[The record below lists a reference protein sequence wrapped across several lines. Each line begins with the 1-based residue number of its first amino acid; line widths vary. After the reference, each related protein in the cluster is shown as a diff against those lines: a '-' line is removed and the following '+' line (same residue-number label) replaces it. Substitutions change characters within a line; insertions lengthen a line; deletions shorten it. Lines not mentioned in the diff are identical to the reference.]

1 MLFDI
6 PNFSESMFPEGEEET
21 HHSFD
26 LINEEFHLPA
36 VKSYYNCRV
45 MALPQTGEKL
55 HLVKSEPIIQPGH
68 ELFLHHI
75 LLYECAG
82 DYAVPPTEHVNSN
95 DQCYTANM
103 PPGSESCQKVILA
116 WAIGG
121 GAFYFPKHTGLV
133 FGVEG
138 APRYVVMET
147 HYDNPNAMAGVVD
160 SSGLRITYTSRLRQF
175 DTGILELGHT
185 VSGIQHIIPPQAQS
199 FLSYGTCT
207 ENCMSSSMDD
217 AGVTE
222 LNIYGVMQ
230 HSHLLGTGMKTRYF
244 RGGVELPPLSEDK
257 SYDFNYQ
264 ETRILQE
271 ERVFKKGDAMQVVCN
286 YKSMDETEL
295 TYGGLDTTKEMCM
308 SFIYYYPAM
317 QLSFCQTAAEYNT
330 LLNYFGISEV
340 SFIGENQGIY
350 SDLTN
355 LAIVKPEE
363 LSNLTV
369 ADYINSLDWNQE
381 LAENFSVAANKML
394 LIQNCLGPN
403 GVPSNSKFYLYPHK
417 IDEPYIQPVE
427 NCSEPSVGTTV
438 DEVFDGC
445 QVDPATTLQPTTVQT
460 KLPPVIDPEPTE
472 PFPHNIVLDTDGL
485 LKLYWNYNDTHI
497 TFEMHGQTT
506 GWVGIGLSPNGGMI
520 DADIYIG
527 WVKEGTAYITDRH
540 GQDSNT
546 YPPKDPEQNVEF
558 LAGYECD
565 GWTVIK
571 FVRQLPACEADYD
584 RPITG
589 DTIKM
594 IWAFGANDP
603 AGDDVVGPDDYH
615 QTNRGTKSVILIDI
629 PTGDDTLFPE
639 GEAHHTLDLMVD
651 NLHLPTV
658 ATYYNCH
665 LFEIPTDKKYHLV
678 MAEPILHPGNE
689 QHLHHLTVYFC
700 SGLGATEHLGVNKE
714 CYSANMPDDYATCS
728 QVVVGWAI
736 GGGPVI
742 FPKHTGL
749 VFGDGSSAKY
759 VMLEIHY
766 DNPTV
771 KPDIID
777 SSGLRLTYTPDLRH
791 YDSGTLLV
799 AQLTSGRRHILPPHA
814 NSFLT
819 TATCTSPCLTAGM
832 NTTGTN
838 KLNVFGI
845 MLHGHLA
852 AQGIELKHLR
862 DNVELPPLAKDASYD
877 FNYQETRMFSTEKN
891 INAGDDLQVICNY
904 QTRDKSKITLGGLT
918 TTQEMCEAFIY
929 YYPKITTSY
938 CLTSPLMT
946 SVLEY
951 FGIEETDYGNYS
963 SYETVYD
970 ERIVRPESLAGVVL
984 GDYIDS
990 LNWDEAKIKDFE
1002 QATHDMQHYQYCTKT
1017 DNGFYPIEDVP
1028 ILQQEAQIDVPYEEP
1043 VQRCSDPRT
1052 GVTSGDALDICLVD
1066 TTTVIMETTTLEMA
1080 VETTTDSAASLES
1093 SILSIV
1099 ALLIMIFAF
1108 Q

>member
-1 MLFDI
+1 MLYLYIFAISILFFNYVGADVTPTESFPHNVILDSTNERVTLYWKNNDTHMTFEMHGQTTGWVGIGLSPNGGMIDADI
-6 PNFSESMFPEGEEET
+6 YIGWVKDGNAYITDRHGQDSNAYPPKDPEQNVDLLLGYECDGWTVIKFVRQIPACEADYDRPITSDTIKMIWALEPKIQLVVSDDYHQTSRGKNYIIESMFPEGEEET

-340 SFIGENQGIY
+340 RKP
-350 SDLTN
+350 DLTN

-369 ADYINSLDWNQE
+369 ADYIN
-381 LAENFSVAANKML
+381 
-394 LIQNCLGPN
+394 
-403 GVPSNSKFYLYPHK
+403 
-417 IDEPYIQPVE
+417 
-427 NCSEPSVGTTV
+427 
-438 DEVFDGC
+438 
-445 QVDPATTLQPTTVQT
+445 
-460 KLPPVIDPEPTE
+460 
-472 PFPHNIVLDTDGL
+472 
-485 LKLYWNYNDTHI
+485 
-497 TFEMHGQTT
+497 
-506 GWVGIGLSPNGGMI
+506 
-520 DADIYIG
+520 
-527 WVKEGTAYITDRH
+527 
-540 GQDSNT
+540 
-546 YPPKDPEQNVEF
+546 
-558 LAGYECD
+558 
-565 GWTVIK
+565 
-571 FVRQLPACEADYD
+571 
-584 RPITG
+584 
-589 DTIKM
+589 
-594 IWAFGANDP
+594 
-603 AGDDVVGPDDYH
+603 
-615 QTNRGTKSVILIDI
+615 
-629 PTGDDTLFPE
+629 
-639 GEAHHTLDLMVD
+639 
-651 NLHLPTV
+651 
-658 ATYYNCH
+658 
-665 LFEIPTDKKYHLV
+665 
-678 MAEPILHPGNE
+678 
-689 QHLHHLTVYFC
+689 
-700 SGLGATEHLGVNKE
+700 
-714 CYSANMPDDYATCS
+714 
-728 QVVVGWAI
+728 
-736 GGGPVI
+736 
-742 FPKHTGL
+742 
-749 VFGDGSSAKY
+749 
-759 VMLEIHY
+759 
-766 DNPTV
+766 
-771 KPDIID
+771 
-777 SSGLRLTYTPDLRH
+777 
-791 YDSGTLLV
+791 
-799 AQLTSGRRHILPPHA
+799 
-814 NSFLT
+814 
-819 TATCTSPCLTAGM
+819 
-832 NTTGTN
+832 
-838 KLNVFGI
+838 
-845 MLHGHLA
+845 
-852 AQGIELKHLR
+852 
-862 DNVELPPLAKDASYD
+862 
-877 FNYQETRMFSTEKN
+877 
-891 INAGDDLQVICNY
+891 
-904 QTRDKSKITLGGLT
+904 
-918 TTQEMCEAFIY
+918 
-929 YYPKITTSY
+929 
-938 CLTSPLMT
+938 
-946 SVLEY
+946 
-951 FGIEETDYGNYS
+951 
-963 SYETVYD
+963 
-970 ERIVRPESLAGVVL
+970 
-984 GDYIDS
+984 
-990 LNWDEAKIKDFE
+990 
-1002 QATHDMQHYQYCTKT
+1002 
-1017 DNGFYPIEDVP
+1017 
-1028 ILQQEAQIDVPYEEP
+1028 
-1043 VQRCSDPRT
+1043 
-1052 GVTSGDALDICLVD
+1052 
-1066 TTTVIMETTTLEMA
+1066 
-1080 VETTTDSAASLES
+1080 
-1093 SILSIV
+1093 
-1099 ALLIMIFAF
+1099 
-1108 Q
+1108 